1 MPDAE
6 AGVDDIAGE
15 EAWRAVSSGEKNRLV
30 RIDVANIIPFGES
43 LCLCM
48 IVFFFVCIF
57 GLFLCVFGCF
67 FVSLFFFCFVF
78 FFCFWN
84 FFLVL
89 FFLCFS
95 IYPFC
100 VFLVL
105 DTRKIRLGIHS
116 SFINS
121 SFTTSS

>member
-48 IVFFFVCIF
+48 IVFFFVCIS

-67 FVSLFFFCFVF
+67 FVSLFFSVLCLFFVF
-78 FFCFWN
+78 GIFFWYIFFFVFQSTPSV
-84 FFLVL
+84 FFL
-89 FFLCFS
+89 
-95 IYPFC
+95 
-100 VFLVL
+100 
-105 DTRKIRLGIHS
+105 R
-116 SFINS
+116 
-121 SFTTSS
+121 